1 MASISGPS
9 SITINSLPATWT
21 ASGFS
26 NPDQIDWSW
35 SDGDGVGEGATL
47 TLTSIS
53 NKNQTLTITAKQ
65 GSTSASKS
73 VTVTKVTIP
82 VTSFSVSPS
91 SVSIYN
97 GSYTTVSYSYSPSN
111 ATTGT
116 LPSLSSGGKYCSV
129 SISTKSIRIT
139 GTAVGSETLT
149 FSNSNG
155 VSFSVSVTVKSSG
168 SSTTEVTSMSIS
180 PLSLTIQEGGTGSF
194 KVTVSPSSATDL
206 SVTAKVVST
215 ATKYISI
222 VSQTRSGAVT
232 TITVKGLAPW
242 SGANVLIT
250 ANGGSIASQ
259 SASITVTKAPTY
271 VTSFYTTIDD
281 PYYISQNQQVSFK
294 VTAQPSSAD
303 NTSWTHSVT
312 QGSDIA
318 TVNRLSSPA
327 NTISVVPRASG
338 TVVIQLRANDAGG
351 HTETRTIIIDDNIL
365 VSELYVNYQ
374 GEVTEDA
381 NIYSIAIAEEKSEE
395 FYVVTKPYNATDP
408 TVSITKQGG
417 TGDATITQVSGTGSM
432 FKYKVTGVKQGTVT
446 FLITTNDK
454 SDLEHTLTIYINEKV
469 NDDFPYDL
477 LQYHTVYPFEEAEEY
492 LLDTRY
498 TIVDSTY
505 KVHAGYVDSPL
516 DLKGMYIPL
525 DGQNIT
531 SLPAFD
537 SAAESKVGIWL
548 QGMHEFFIRE
558 FYIYVTNANNQTVA
572 NKITVRKRG
581 DFVKTLRYNK
591 NPPTGVTVTGT
602 LPQTVTY
609 DGTGDTVDYI
619 FKIPE
624 SNLAAKGYVFIGW
637 REYNDNTPCT
647 VYNAGDK
654 YKMKGG
660 DMDITLYAEW
670 FPIPKGATGKGS
682 LDDPFAWV
690 IDTEETALNITV
702 PNVGDYPI
710 TYNGTFPEV
719 VSDGVVVTA
728 NGTEYTTIDRIS
740 LGSGVMTITGEPE
753 DGFEKFRF
761 VQIGQR
767 AYQIDFNLTVI
778 TPNTPVDP
786 SEPTGKAAV
795 VTYDPN
801 GGTMA
806 VRSVKTNVG
815 SSIVLPD
822 ATYTGK
828 FLVGWQTPA
837 GDYVGVPGDRYL
849 VPGSITLSAQ
859 WKVAPVEPANCYLA
873 ASHNGVDE
881 TMYFDL
887 VDSIDDTMTSNLSS
901 YSTLVFGAA
910 NRYII
915 DLGNSRRFSINI
927 VRDNPPNYND
937 SSTDQ
942 RRWSNGKWLREFL
955 NFIDFWQ
962 NFGRDPKTGKNTG
975 GMRFYFEPPA
985 EAKELYP
992 VIDKNVFIS
1001 GTITPSYA
1009 GPQKIQLSIPLQ
1021 VASMAVSSAGDPS
1034 ETVTYKSGKT
1044 GMGDF
1049 TQSFAKGSTVSIPA
1063 MPSGWLDASDGSLL
1077 VSWKGSDGK
1086 VYYPNEGA
1094 KLKNGMTLTA
1104 SWKTC
1109 WYRGSAEDS
1118 YWEVIG
1124 DGRLMVYAVGGGGSG
1139 ASCKNGFMPGGAGGA
1154 GRTRILTIPV
1164 RKGDIIEWIIGKGG
1178 EPNTVGNQM
1187 GSGNDGE
1194 ETIVTQNRLEIL
1206 RAEGGKGGKT
1216 TPEKPVGGPYTGI
1229 GGQGWGSGGTSNV
1242 PQWHKDGKYLTGVTV
1257 DVKGGDGSTVAP
1269 NTKDNVGKG
1278 HYGGDT
1284 LNAVGTTVAWMGG
1297 SGGGASGLKV
1307 KVGANTFYS
1316 KGGNGGY
1323 IYGSKFD
1330 EIVAPGDGL
1339 RGGGGGS
1346 GPYALGGAGGDGFI
1360 LLIFYST

>member
-26 NPDQIDWSW
+26 DPDQIEWDFT
-35 SDGDGVGEGATL
+35 GAADASGLGNTF
-47 TLTSIS
+47 TITSIS
-53 NKNQTLTITAKQ
+53 NKNQTFTITAKQ

-73 VTVTKVTIP
+73 VKVTKVDIP

-91 SVSIYN
+91 SVSVYN
-97 GSYTTVSYSYSPSN
+97 GSYTSVSYSYSPSN
-111 ATTGT
+111 ATSGT
-116 LPSLSSGGKYCSV
+116 LPSLSSGGSHCSV
-129 SISTKSIRIT
+129 SISKGSIRIT
-139 GTAVGSETLT
+139 GTSVGSETLT

-155 VSFSVSVTVKSSG
+155 VSFNVSVTVKSSG
-168 SSTTEVTSMSIS
+168 SSTTTVTSMSVSTSSI
-180 PLSLTIQEGGTGSF
+180 TVMEGQTGSF
-194 KVTVSPSSATDL
+194 TVTVSPS
-206 SVTAKVVST
+206 T
-215 ATKYISI
+215 ATNKDISASNSGDEEYYS
-222 VSQTRSGAVT
+222 VSKTRSGATTTVT
-232 TITVKGLAPW
+232 VRGLKYSA
-242 SGANVLIT
+242 GRCRLLIT
-250 ANGGSIASQ
+250 ALGGSISSQ
-259 SASITVTKAPTY
+259 YVDVYVTKAPSY
-271 VTSFYTTIDD
+271 VTSFYTSIDN
-281 PYYISQNQQVSFK
+281 PHYISQNQQVSFK

-365 VSELYVNYQ
+365 VSALYVNYQ
-374 GEVTEDA
+374 GEITEDA
-381 NIYSIAIAEEKSEE
+381 NIYSISVAEGRYDD
-395 FYVVTKPYNATDP
+395 FYVITRPTNATDP
-408 TVSITKQGG
+408 SVTITNQGG
-417 TGDATITQVSGTGSM
+417 TGEVSITQLKDYPSM
-432 FKYKVTGVKQGTVT
+432 YQYRVTGVKQGQVT
-446 FLITTNDK
+446 LLITTNDD
-454 SDLEHTLTIYINEKV
+454 SDLEYTLTIYINEKV

-591 NPPTGVTVTGT
+591 NPPSGVTVTGT

-654 YKMKGG
+654 YKMRGG

-670 FPIPKGATGKGS
+670 FPIPKGATGTGS

-710 TYNGTFPEV
+710 TYRGTFPEV

-728 NGTEYTTIDRIS
+728 NGTEYATIDRIS

-795 VTYDPN
+795 VTYNPN
-801 GGTMA
+801 GGTMT

-815 SSIVLPD
+815 STIVLPD

-859 WKVAPVEPANCYLA
+859 WKVASVEPAKCYLA

-962 NFGRDPKTGKNTG
+962 NFGRDPRTGKNTG

-1001 GTITPSYA
+1001 GTITPSYS

-1034 ETVTYKSGKT
+1034 ESVTYKSAIT
-1044 GMGDF
+1044 GMSPV
-1049 TQSFAKGSTVSIPA
+1049 TQTFVKGSTVSILAAPA
-1063 MPSGWLDASDGSLL
+1063 EWEAYSKESMLRYWRDTSG
-1077 VSWKGSDGK
+1077 KI
-1086 VYYPNEGA
+1086 YYPLESA
-1094 KLKNGMTLTA
+1094 KLTSGTVLTA
-1104 SWKTC
+1104 VWDTPESVVLTSNGAYTLNYDC
-1109 WYRGSAEDS
+1109 
-1118 YWEVIG
+1118 V
-1124 DGRLMVYAVGGGGSG
+1124 MTVYAVGGGGSG
-1139 ASCKNGFMPGGAGGA
+1139 SSRHDTEKLPFTGGAGGA
-1154 GRTRILTIPV
+1154 GRMRSVTLRCDSGQIVSVTIGAGAEADSVSGLTSS
-1164 RKGDIIEWIIGKGG
+1164 GFAD
-1178 EPNTVGNQM
+1178 
-1187 GSGNDGE
+1187 GNDGE
-1194 ETIVTQNRLEIL
+1194 DTIVKLGDIEIL
-1206 RAEGGKGGKT
+1206 AAEGGGGGKKAVNGNRVTVGKGGA
-1216 TPEKPVGGPYTGI
+1216 
-1229 GGQGWGSGGTSNV
+1229 GWGPGGSTS
-1242 PQWHKDGKYLTGVTV
+1242 
-1257 DVKGGDGSTVAP
+1257 GDGEDGQTEAP
-1269 NTKDNVGKG
+1269 NTKDYVGKG
-1278 HYGGDT
+1278 RPGGWT
-1284 LNAVGTTVAWMGG
+1284 QYNNNIPKLFSGG
-1297 SGGGASGLKV
+1297 AGGGASALNITLPD
-1307 KVGANTFYS
+1307 GARYIS
-1316 KGGNGGY
+1316 RGGNGGTV
-1323 IYGSKFD
+1323 GPDQDSA
-1330 EIVAPGDGL
+1330 VTPPGDGKY
-1339 RGGGGGS
+1339 GGGGGS
-1346 GPYALGGAGGDGFI
+1346 GPYGKGGSGGDGIVI
-1360 LLIFYST
+1360 LLLYKV